1 MCIRDSNESV
11 VNIQGR
17 ATQGSRAMKLL
28 PGDSITQILLVN
40 KNDDD
45 KLLVMTTGGYAKA
58 TSLKEY
64 KAFDNKSVR
73 GYAVIKKSAVAKN
86 GSIVG
91 AVVAR
96 EGKTLLMVTEK
107 GNILCI
113 DSQTIKATGRT
124 TSGIRAAKLASNDAI
139 VKIAAVDK
147 IEGVA
152 PSTATGCD
160 FPDGKI

>member
-1 MCIRDSNESV
+1 
-11 VNIQGR
+11 
-17 ATQGSRAMKLL
+17 
-28 PGDSITQILLVN
+28 
-40 KNDDD
+40 
-45 KLLVMTTGGYAKA
+45 
-58 TSLKEY
+58 
-64 KAFDNKSVR
+64 
-73 GYAVIKKSAVAKN
+73 
-86 GSIVG
+86 
-91 AVVAR
+91 
-96 EGKTLLMVTEK
+96 MVTEK